1 MAARQVFTVH
11 VFEVLRYLICNVGY
25 VCGIFIPIHIYS
37 WCCYYS
43 AVGERH
49 VALENQGCT
58 PFIFVFS
65 IEYDLFTP
73 HCMCTCYTLWG
84 QYKVVRA
91 QYYLSE
97 MLRSKH
103 IQNESGKL
111 YIIHQLPTDMSIYVH

>member
-1 MAARQVFTVH
+1 
-11 VFEVLRYLICNVGY
+11 
-25 VCGIFIPIHIYS
+25 
-37 WCCYYS
+37 
-43 AVGERH
+43 
-49 VALENQGCT
+49 
-58 PFIFVFS
+58 
-65 IEYDLFTP
+65 
-73 HCMCTCYTLWG
+73 MCTCYTLWG